1 MNNEEA
7 TKLLKEI
14 ERIGEEIERLKKLNK
29 LHHDS
34 LNRADKEFRSIWER
48 NKTQQAEIER
58 LKTELKACDEDCR
71 TCPEA
76 KKDEIERLTMSNEMP
91 YAIVSMDSDGE
102 TVIAKFANDS
112 DRDLCMDA
120 LQEEYSDCVFRAKDN
135 PGE

>member
-76 KKDEIERLTMSNEMP
+76 KKDEIERLKAEN
-91 YAIVSMDSDGE
+91 
-102 TVIAKFANDS
+102 K
-112 DRDLCMDA
+112 
-120 LQEEYSDCVFRAKDN
+120 AKDKIIDRLN
-135 PGE
+135 ARLDSMGGQC